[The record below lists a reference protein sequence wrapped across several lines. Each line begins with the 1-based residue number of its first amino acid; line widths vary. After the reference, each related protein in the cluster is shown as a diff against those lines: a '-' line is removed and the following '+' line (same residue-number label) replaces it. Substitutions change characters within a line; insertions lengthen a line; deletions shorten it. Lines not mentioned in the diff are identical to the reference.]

1 MISCNLRSNLNEEI
15 SNALSSSIYVT
26 TQGNVNFLIYYNK
39 LAKFVYDSIGFEFKS
54 SISKIVGNCDVFA
67 R

>member
-1 MISCNLRSNLNEEI
+1 MKEI
-15 SNALSSSIYVT
+15 SDALSSFIYVT
-26 TQGNVNFLIYYNK
+26 TQGNVDFLIYYNK
-39 LAKFVYDSIGFEFKS
+39 LAKFVYPSIGFDFKS